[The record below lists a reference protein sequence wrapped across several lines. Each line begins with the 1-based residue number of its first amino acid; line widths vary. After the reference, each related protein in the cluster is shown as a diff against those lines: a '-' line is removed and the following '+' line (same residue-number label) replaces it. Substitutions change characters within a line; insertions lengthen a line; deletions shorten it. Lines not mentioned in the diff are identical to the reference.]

1 MRIIHIVTL
10 ALCLTFTVLAAAPSA
25 QAPDTSRAA
34 RMDKERDNAELQKV
48 VPFKVFDNLYYIG
61 VGWVGSWLVTT
72 NQGLIVIDT
81 LDARYG
87 DQVVN
92 NISKLGFKPTDIK
105 YVLIL
110 QAHADHL
117 AAVADIQDKYG
128 AKVAMAEGDWAM
140 VAAPPAGRG
149 GPPAFR
155 APRRDIVV
163 KDGDTL
169 TLGNTTLKLYVT
181 PGHTP
186 GTTSID
192 MTVFDGGRPYR
203 AFMFGGSAPARGA
216 ADQFIATLKRLEGLT
231 KDAQVRIVNHPS
243 SDPEFWDRVDKLARR
258 KPGEPHPFV
267 TPGVFAKWLPELRAE
282 AMQQLE
288 QERQKSQPPT
298 Q

>member
-1 MRIIHIVTL
+1 MRTLHIVTL
-10 ALCLTFTVLAAAPSA
+10 VLCLTLTGGFQAAPQA

-48 VPFKVFDNLYYIG
+48 APVKVFDNLSYIG
-61 VGWVGSWLVTT
+61 VGWVGSWLITT

-87 DQVVN
+87 DQVVS

-117 AAVADIQDKYG
+117 AAVADIQEKYG
-128 AKVAMAEGDWAM
+128 AKVAMAEGDWTM
-140 VAAPPAGRG
+140 VAQPPTGRG
-149 GPPAFR
+149 GPAFR
-155 APRRDIVV
+155 APRRDIVIR
-163 KDGDTL
+163 DGDTL

-192 MTVFDGGRPYR
+192 MTVNDGGRSYR

-216 ADQFIATLKRLEGLT
+216 AEQFVATLKRLEGLT
-231 KDAQVRIVNHPS
+231 RDAQVRIVNHPS
-243 SDPEFWDRVDKLARR
+243 SDPEFWDRVDKLAQR
-258 KPGEPHPFV
+258 KPGDPHPFV

-282 AMQQLE
+282 AVQQLE
-288 QERQKSQPPT
+288 QERQKSQPPA